1 MIEVLSRKFYSQ
13 IRNGEDFSGSL
24 SDFST
29 NLTGSVM
36 ERIRAE
42 IEVQLSVLSV
52 ATASNAFTVN
62 DTAKTITRASD
73 NWEDDGWKVG
83 DDFSVTGGA
92 TFTGTIIALDDLEL
106 TYDLTSAPGT
116 DTGGAYTTLNVYLTS
131 EYLGA
136 IWQFGLPENDDN
148 SGIFQNVV
156 DGSDQLY
163 TVTGITATYKTMNAT
178 PGAKSW
184 ITGDARIKRGTLT
197 NGVATYTIQQDFT
210 ILPYFLQEIEQNLID
225 GTSPVDYFEGLSSL
239 KFIWNLELRKVL
251 SDPNTQH
258 VFTETDQLGSVGW
271 FNENYNG
278 YVNNFTLE
286 SLTYQE
292 TASGDVLSG
301 ISIDEKTTI
310 TAQISSDGLFTL
322 DTNVGGYISAALD
335 PVSYL
340 ANTTMHDTLWM
351 FDNHIVKVDTTV
363 VGTGVIKRIQ
373 AIYVDAN
380 NITIEID
387 VEYSASQKAL
397 LSDGQR
403 FVLGLQVEDVSLQR
417 PVSDVVM
424 LLGDFGTYSK
434 SADVTGLLAP
444 VSLEFLSH
452 PQAESDIGYTNVR
465 GWIEDNFLA
474 KFRFGVDVEIP
485 ARIKQIIFKLI
496 ARNTS
501 GREFTIQSYSMDLSS
516 GLLQLI
522 SGTAYYKQ
530 AFNLDTTRGFP
541 LSVGDFM
548 NRVRL
553 AEYSNETG
561 YRFGEYTQSALT
573 LAVLYD
579 SAFDSGVTPS
589 LVIDDNDGSGILI
602 SASVEEG
609 FTSDAGGTGGLV
621 SYISVD
627 PSASITGIRGGTK
640 TLTAGTVTFTFDTLG
655 TTDYTVIVFGT
666 GFNASDVIASQTA
679 TQFELTD
686 CLAGEIV
693 TWVAVRNSGFASIMA
708 GNATL
713 AAGNNTVTYAASLGS
728 VDYTLLLFDLQ
739 NTGNISNRS
748 KAASSFDIEA
758 GIGTSLNY
766 IALLNP

>member
-13 IRNGEDFSGSL
+13 IRNGEAFSSSL

-42 IEVQLSVLSV
+42 IEVQLSVLSL

-83 DDFSVTGGA
+83 DEFSVTGDL

-106 TYDLTSAPGT
+106 TYTLDTGT
-116 DTGGAYTTLNVYLTS
+116 DTGGPYTTLNIYLTS

-163 TVTGITATYKTMNAT
+163 TVTGILATYKTMNAT

-197 NGVATYTIQQDFT
+197 NGVCTYTIQQDFT

-373 AIYVDAN
+373 AIFVDAD

-397 LSDGQR
+397 LLNEQR

-424 LLGDFGTYSK
+424 LLGDFGTYEK
-434 SADVTGLLAP
+434 SADVTGLLTP

-452 PQAESDIGYTNVR
+452 PQADSDVGYTSVR

-485 ARIKQIIFKLI
+485 ARIKAIIFKLI
-496 ARNTS
+496 ARNTA

-516 GLLQLI
+516 GPLQSIGGGLF
-522 SGTAYYKQ
+522 KQ

-541 LSVGDFM
+541 LAVGDFM

-553 AEYSNETG
+553 AEYNDDSG
-561 YRFGEYTQSALT
+561 FRYGEYTQSALT

-579 SAFDSGVTPS
+579 SAFDSGVSPS

-609 FTSDAGGTGGLV
+609 FTSDAGGIGGLV
-621 SYISVD
+621 SYISID
-627 PSASITGIRGGTK
+627 PTASITGIRGGTK
-640 TLTAGTVTFTFDTLG
+640 TLTTGTVTFTFDTLG

-666 GFNASDVIASQTA
+666 GFNASGVIASQTA
-679 TQFELTD
+679 TQFQLTD
-686 CLAGEIV
+686 CLAGEVV
-693 TWVAVRNSGFASIMA
+693 TWVAVRNSGFAAIMS

-713 AAGNNTVTYAASLGS
+713 AAGITTVPFDASLGS
-728 VDYTLLLFDLQ
+728 TDYTLILFDLQ
-739 NTGNISNRS
+739 NTGNISNRV
-748 KAASSFDIEA
+748 KAAGGFDIEA

-766 IALLNP
+766 LALLNP